1 MLVPA
6 EASLYCGC
14 WPRLEVDYGT
24 IVLWH
29 DKYGTIV
36 LWIPSQHEFEIR
48 QVVHKQVL
56 EFESH
61 ALAMRLVVIRDS
73 CGHRKWWLC
82 GAKRP
87 KKTNII
93 VLQCHSL
100 TPGMFL
106 YTNCMCF
113 AWSAHEFY
121 VHQAIHNL
129 VSKVIFFKNI
139 VKIVWW
145 WHRSLN
151 KGCWLSLCWSK
162 GHLNESMIPG
172 IRWSN
177 RNSTWKCG
185 LW

>member
-56 EFESH
+56 EFGSH
-61 ALAMRLVVIRDS
+61 VLAMRWVVIRDS

-93 VLQCHSL
+93 ALSCSVTHSL
-100 TPGMFL
+100 QVCFYTPIACVLHGVHMSFMCTRQFTTWFQKSSFL
-106 YTNCMCF
+106 RTLSRSYDDDTEV
-113 AWSAHEFY
+113 WTK
-121 VHQAIHNL
+121 VVDW
-129 VSKVIFFKNI
+129 VSVGLKVI
-139 VKIVWW
+139 
-145 WHRSLN
+145 
-151 KGCWLSLCWSK
+151 
-162 GHLNESMIPG
+162 
-172 IRWSN
+172 
-177 RNSTWKCG
+177 
-185 LW
+185 